1 MENSHWKGSVDMY
14 YRLRGDDDD
23 DDDDNDDDDDC
34 NEHARRKNS
43 KLDVC
48 LLTMEIYEKI
58 TRQEVKQT

>member
-1 MENSHWKGSVDMY
+1 MY